1 MTTIR
6 FTFKTERHDMR
17 APASDGAFHG
27 RGAEY
32 GTTLAEAYKS
42 MMSKFK
48 TIVWPKVIL
57 FGDSITQVR
66 RPSSFLRITT

>member
-1 MTTIR
+1 
-6 FTFKTERHDMR
+6 MR
-17 APASDGAFHG
+17 APALDGALHG

-66 RPSSFLRITT
+66 RPNSLFTYYCVIFTSRLSS